1 MSYKR
6 ITGIIIMFFAIV
18 STSYSQAITV
28 SATLDSSIMKIGEQR
43 KIALEVKQPHSAVVY
58 FPTING
64 NDTLAQGIEILKITP
79 QDTLK
84 SNDGLTIKQEYFI
97 TSFDTGHYELPPF
110 VFKSKTQSY
119 STEQLYLDVITYD
132 EDLTNAQLTGMAE
145 NYDPPFNWVR
155 FLLYLSIVLGIIGLG
170 VLIYYIYKVVQEM
183 KNNQIEEEIIVDNRL
198 PHEIALEE
206 LEKIKS
212 DKLWQKGEVKVYY
225 TELADTLRDY
235 FTKRF
240 NIPAMEMT
248 SSEIIRALK
257 YEHDAVDAIERVRE
271 IFDISDMVK
280 FAKMEPS
287 QDDNEMS
294 IVNAFFIVNKT
305 KKEEVVLP
313 EEGQPEETSNTEIQK
328 QKQ

>member
-1 MSYKR
+1 MV
-6 ITGIIIMFFAIV
+6 T
-18 STSYSQAITV
+18 TSYSQAITV
-28 SATLDSSIMKIGEQR
+28 SAALDSSIMKIGEQR

-79 QDTLK
+79 PDTLK
-84 SNDGLTIKQEYFI
+84 SNNALTIKQEYFI
-97 TSFDTGHYELPPF
+97 TSFDTGRYVLPPF

-119 STEQLYLDVITYD
+119 TTEQLYLDVITYD

-155 FLLYLSIVLGIIGLG
+155 FLLYLSIVLGVIGLG
-170 VLIYYIYKVVQEM
+170 ALIYYIYKVVQEM
-183 KNNQIEEEIIVDNRL
+183 KNNQIEEEIVVDNRL

-225 TELADTLRDY
+225 TVLTDTLRDY
-235 FTKRF
+235 FTRRF

-248 SSEIIRALK
+248 SSEIIRSLK

-287 QDDNEMS
+287 QENNEIS

-305 KKEEVVLP
+305 KKEEVALP
-313 EEGQPEETSNTEIQK
+313 EVEQPEETGNTKIEK

>member
-1 MSYKR
+1 MV
-6 ITGIIIMFFAIV
+6 T
-18 STSYSQAITV
+18 TSYSQAITV
-28 SATLDSSIMKIGEQR
+28 SAALDSSIMKIGEQR
-43 KIALEVKQPHSAVVY
+43 KIALEVKQPNSAVVY

-79 QDTLK
+79 PDTLK
-84 SNDGLTIKQEYFI
+84 SNNGLTIKQEYFI
-97 TSFDTGHYELPPF
+97 TSFDTGRYVLPPF

-119 STEQLYLDVITYD
+119 TTEQLYLDVITYD

-145 NYDPPFNWVR
+145 NYNPPFNWVR
-155 FLLYLSIVLGIIGLG
+155 FLLYLSIVLGILGLG
-170 VLIYYIYKVVQEM
+170 ALIYYIYKVVQEM
-183 KNNQIEEEIIVDNRL
+183 KNNQIEEEIVVDNRL

-225 TELADTLRDY
+225 TVLTDTLRDY
-235 FTKRF
+235 FTRRF

-248 SSEIIRALK
+248 SSEIIRSLK

-287 QDDNEMS
+287 QEDNEIS

-305 KKEEVVLP
+305 KKEEVALP
-313 EEGQPEETSNTEIQK
+313 EVEQPEETGNTKIEK

>member
-1 MSYKR
+1 MV
-6 ITGIIIMFFAIV
+6 T
-18 STSYSQAITV
+18 TSYSQAITV
-28 SATLDSSIMKIGEQR
+28 SAALDSSIMKIGEQR

-79 QDTLK
+79 PDTLK
-84 SNDGLTIKQEYFI
+84 SNNALTIKQEYFI
-97 TSFDTGHYELPPF
+97 TSFDTGRYVLPPF

-119 STEQLYLDVITYD
+119 TTEQLFLDVITYD

-155 FLLYLSIVLGIIGLG
+155 FLLYLSIVLGILGLG
-170 VLIYYIYKVVQEM
+170 ALIYYIYKVVQEM
-183 KNNQIEEEIIVDNRL
+183 KNNQFEEEIVVDNRL

-225 TELADTLRDY
+225 TVLTDTLRDY
-235 FTKRF
+235 FTRRF

-248 SSEIIRALK
+248 SSEIIRSLK

-287 QDDNEMS
+287 QEDNEIS

-305 KKEEVVLP
+305 KKEEVALP
-313 EEGQPEETSNTEIQK
+313 EVEQPEETGNTKIEK

>member
-1 MSYKR
+1 MV
-6 ITGIIIMFFAIV
+6 T
-18 STSYSQAITV
+18 TSYSQAITV
-28 SATLDSSIMKIGEQR
+28 LAALDSSIMKIGEQR

-79 QDTLK
+79 PDTLK
-84 SNDGLTIKQEYFI
+84 SNNALTIKQEYFI
-97 TSFDTGHYELPPF
+97 TSFDTGRYVLPPF

-119 STEQLYLDVITYD
+119 TTEQLYLDVITYD
-132 EDLTNAQLTGMAE
+132 EDLTNAKLTGMAE

-155 FLLYLSIVLGIIGLG
+155 FLLYLSIVLGVIGLG
-170 VLIYYIYKVVQEM
+170 TLIYYIYKVVQEM
-183 KNNQIEEEIIVDNRL
+183 KNNQIEEEIVVDNRL

-225 TELADTLRDY
+225 TVLTDTLRDY
-235 FTKRF
+235 FTRRF

-248 SSEIIRALK
+248 SSEIIRSLK

-287 QDDNEMS
+287 QEDNEIS

-305 KKEEVVLP
+305 KKEEVALP
-313 EEGQPEETSNTEIQK
+313 EVEQPEETGNTKIEK

>member
-1 MSYKR
+1 MV
-6 ITGIIIMFFAIV
+6 T
-18 STSYSQAITV
+18 TSYSQAITV
-28 SATLDSSIMKIGEQR
+28 SAALDSSIMKIGEQR

-79 QDTLK
+79 PDTLK
-84 SNDGLTIKQEYFI
+84 SNNALTIKQEYFI
-97 TSFDTGHYELPPF
+97 TSFDTGRYVLPPF

-119 STEQLYLDVITYD
+119 TTEQLYLDVITYD

-155 FLLYLSIVLGIIGLG
+155 FLLYLSIVLGVIGLG
-170 VLIYYIYKVVQEM
+170 ALIYYIYKVVQEM
-183 KNNQIEEEIIVDNRL
+183 KNNQIEEEIVVDNRL
-198 PHEIALEE
+198 PHEIALED

-225 TELADTLRDY
+225 TVLTDTLRDY
-235 FTKRF
+235 FTRRF

-248 SSEIIRALK
+248 SSEIIRSLK

-287 QDDNEMS
+287 QEDNEIS

-305 KKEEVVLP
+305 KKEEVALP
-313 EEGQPEETSNTEIQK
+313 EVEQPEETGNTKIEK

>member
-1 MSYKR
+1 MV
-6 ITGIIIMFFAIV
+6 T
-18 STSYSQAITV
+18 TSYSQAITV
-28 SATLDSSIMKIGEQR
+28 SAALDSSIMKIGEQR

-79 QDTLK
+79 PDTLK
-84 SNDGLTIKQEYFI
+84 SNNGLTIKQEYFI
-97 TSFDTGHYELPPF
+97 TSFDTGRYELPPF

-119 STEQLYLDVITYD
+119 TTERLYLDVITYD

-155 FLLYLSIVLGIIGLG
+155 FWLYLSIVLGILGLG
-170 VLIYYIYKVVQEM
+170 ALIYYIYKVVQEM
-183 KNNQIEEEIIVDNRL
+183 KNNQIEEEIVVDNRL

-225 TELADTLRDY
+225 TVLTDTLRDY
-235 FTKRF
+235 FTRRF

-248 SSEIIRALK
+248 SSEIIRSLK

-287 QDDNEMS
+287 QEDNEIS

-305 KKEEVVLP
+305 KKEEVALP
-313 EEGQPEETSNTEIQK
+313 EVEQPEETGNTKIEK

>member
-6 ITGIIIMFFAIV
+6 ITGIIIMFFAMV
-18 STSYSQAITV
+18 TTSYSQAITV
-28 SATLDSSIMKIGEQR
+28 SAALDSSIMKIGEQR

-79 QDTLK
+79 PDTLK
-84 SNDGLTIKQEYFI
+84 SNNALTIKQEYFI
-97 TSFDTGHYELPPF
+97 TSFDTGRYVLPPF

-119 STEQLYLDVITYD
+119 TTEQLYLDVITYD

-155 FLLYLSIVLGIIGLG
+155 FLLYLSIVLGILGLG
-170 VLIYYIYKVVQEM
+170 ALIYYIYKVVQEM
-183 KNNQIEEEIIVDNRL
+183 KNNQIEEEIVVDNRL

-225 TELADTLRDY
+225 TVLTDTLRDY
-235 FTKRF
+235 FTRRF

-248 SSEIIRALK
+248 SSEIIRSLK

-287 QDDNEMS
+287 QEDNEIS

-305 KKEEVVLP
+305 KKEEVALP
-313 EEGQPEETSNTEIQK
+313 EVEQPEETGNTKIEK

>member
-1 MSYKR
+1 
-6 ITGIIIMFFAIV
+6 
-18 STSYSQAITV
+18 
-28 SATLDSSIMKIGEQR
+28 
-43 KIALEVKQPHSAVVY
+43 
-58 FPTING
+58 
-64 NDTLAQGIEILKITP
+64 
-79 QDTLK
+79 
-84 SNDGLTIKQEYFI
+84 
-97 TSFDTGHYELPPF
+97 
-110 VFKSKTQSY
+110 
-119 STEQLYLDVITYD
+119 
-132 EDLTNAQLTGMAE
+132 
-145 NYDPPFNWVR
+145 
-155 FLLYLSIVLGIIGLG
+155 
-170 VLIYYIYKVVQEM
+170 M

-225 TELADTLRDY
+225 TELTDTLRDY

>member
-1 MSYKR
+1 MV
-6 ITGIIIMFFAIV
+6 T
-18 STSYSQAITV
+18 TSYSQAITV
-28 SATLDSSIMKIGEQR
+28 SAALDSSIMKIGEQR
-43 KIALEVKQPHSAVVY
+43 KIALEVKQPNSAVVY

-79 QDTLK
+79 PDTLK
-84 SNDGLTIKQEYFI
+84 SNNGLTIKQEYFI
-97 TSFDTGHYELPPF
+97 TSFDTGRYVLPPF

-119 STEQLYLDVITYD
+119 TTEQLYLDVITYD

-155 FLLYLSIVLGIIGLG
+155 FLLYLSIGLGVIGLG
-170 VLIYYIYKVVQEM
+170 ALIYYIYKVVQEM
-183 KNNQIEEEIIVDNRL
+183 KNNQIEEEIVVDNRL

-225 TELADTLRDY
+225 TVLTDTLRDY
-235 FTKRF
+235 FTRRF

-248 SSEIIRALK
+248 SSEIIRSLK

-287 QDDNEMS
+287 QEDNEIS

-305 KKEEVVLP
+305 KKEEVALP
-313 EEGQPEETSNTEIQK
+313 EVEQPEETGNTKIEK

>member
-1 MSYKR
+1 MV
-6 ITGIIIMFFAIV
+6 T
-18 STSYSQAITV
+18 TSYSQAITV
-28 SATLDSSIMKIGEQR
+28 SAALDSSIMKIGEQR

-79 QDTLK
+79 PDTLK
-84 SNDGLTIKQEYFI
+84 SNNALTIKQEYFI
-97 TSFDTGHYELPPF
+97 TSFDTGRYVLPPF

-119 STEQLYLDVITYD
+119 TTEQLFLDVITYD

-155 FLLYLSIVLGIIGLG
+155 FLLYLSIVLGILGLG
-170 VLIYYIYKVVQEM
+170 ALIYYIYKVVQEM
-183 KNNQIEEEIIVDNRL
+183 KNNQIEEEIVVDNRL

-225 TELADTLRDY
+225 TVLTDTLRDY
-235 FTKRF
+235 FTRRF

-248 SSEIIRALK
+248 SSEIIRSLK

-287 QDDNEMS
+287 QEDNEIS

-305 KKEEVVLP
+305 KKEEVALP
-313 EEGQPEETSNTEIQK
+313 EVEQPEETGNTKIEK

>member
-1 MSYKR
+1 MV
-6 ITGIIIMFFAIV
+6 T
-18 STSYSQAITV
+18 TSYSQAITV
-28 SATLDSSIMKIGEQR
+28 LAALDSSIMKIGEQR

-79 QDTLK
+79 PDTLK
-84 SNDGLTIKQEYFI
+84 SNNALTIKQEYFI
-97 TSFDTGHYELPPF
+97 TSFDTGRYVLPPF

-119 STEQLYLDVITYD
+119 TTEQLYLDVITYD
-132 EDLTNAQLTGMAE
+132 EDLTNAKLTGMAE

-155 FLLYLSIVLGIIGLG
+155 FLLYLSIVLGILGLG
-170 VLIYYIYKVVQEM
+170 ALIYYIYKVVQEM
-183 KNNQIEEEIIVDNRL
+183 KNNQIEEEIVVDNRL

-225 TELADTLRDY
+225 TVLTDTLRDY
-235 FTKRF
+235 FTRRF

-248 SSEIIRALK
+248 SSEIIRSLK

-287 QDDNEMS
+287 QEDNEIS

-305 KKEEVVLP
+305 KKEEVALP
-313 EEGQPEETSNTEIQK
+313 EVEQPEETGNTKIEK

>member
-1 MSYKR
+1 MV
-6 ITGIIIMFFAIV
+6 T
-18 STSYSQAITV
+18 TSYSQAITV
-28 SATLDSSIMKIGEQR
+28 LAALDSSIMKIGEQR

-79 QDTLK
+79 PDTLK
-84 SNDGLTIKQEYFI
+84 SNNALTIKQEYFI
-97 TSFDTGHYELPPF
+97 TSFDTGRYVLPPF

-119 STEQLYLDVITYD
+119 TTEQLYLDVITYD
-132 EDLTNAQLTGMAE
+132 EDLTNAKLTGMAE

-155 FLLYLSIVLGIIGLG
+155 FLLYLSIVLGILGLG
-170 VLIYYIYKVVQEM
+170 ALIYYIYKVVQEM
-183 KNNQIEEEIIVDNRL
+183 KNNQIEEEIFVDNRL

-225 TELADTLRDY
+225 TVLTDTLRDY
-235 FTKRF
+235 FTRRF

-248 SSEIIRALK
+248 SSEIIRSLK

-287 QDDNEMS
+287 QEDNEIS

-305 KKEEVVLP
+305 KKEEVALP
-313 EEGQPEETSNTEIQK
+313 EVEQPEETGNTKIEKEK
-328 QKQ
+328 Q

>member
-1 MSYKR
+1 MV
-6 ITGIIIMFFAIV
+6 T
-18 STSYSQAITV
+18 TSYSQAIKV
-28 SATLDSSIMKIGEQR
+28 SAALDSSIMKIGEQR
-43 KIALEVKQPHSAVVY
+43 KIALEVKQPNSAVVY

-79 QDTLK
+79 PDTLK
-84 SNDGLTIKQEYFI
+84 SNNGLTIKQEYFI
-97 TSFDTGHYELPPF
+97 TSFDTGRYELPPF

-119 STEQLYLDVITYD
+119 TTEQLYLDVITYD

-155 FLLYLSIVLGIIGLG
+155 FLLYLSIVLGVIGLG
-170 VLIYYIYKVVQEM
+170 ALIYYIYKVVQEM
-183 KNNQIEEEIIVDNRL
+183 KNNQIEEEIVVDNRL

-225 TELADTLRDY
+225 TVLTDTLRDY
-235 FTKRF
+235 FTRRF

-248 SSEIIRALK
+248 SSEIIRSLK

-287 QDDNEMS
+287 QEDNEIS

-305 KKEEVVLP
+305 KKEEVALP
-313 EEGQPEETSNTEIQK
+313 EVEQPEETGNTKIEK

>member
-1 MSYKR
+1 MV
-6 ITGIIIMFFAIV
+6 T
-18 STSYSQAITV
+18 TSYSQAITV
-28 SATLDSSIMKIGEQR
+28 SAALDSSIMKIGEQR

-79 QDTLK
+79 PDTLK
-84 SNDGLTIKQEYFI
+84 SNNALTIKQEYFI
-97 TSFDTGHYELPPF
+97 TSFDTGRYVLPPF

-119 STEQLYLDVITYD
+119 TTEQLYLDVITYD

-155 FLLYLSIVLGIIGLG
+155 FLLYLSIVLGILGLG
-170 VLIYYIYKVVQEM
+170 ALIYYIYKVVQEM
-183 KNNQIEEEIIVDNRL
+183 KNNQIEEEIFVDNRL

-225 TELADTLRDY
+225 TVLTDTLRDY
-235 FTKRF
+235 FTRRF

-248 SSEIIRALK
+248 SSEIIRSLK

-280 FAKMEPS
+280 FAKMAPS
-287 QDDNEMS
+287 QEDTEIS
-294 IVNAFFIVNKT
+294 IANAFFIVNKT
-305 KKEEVVLP
+305 KKEEVALP
-313 EEGQPEETSNTEIQK
+313 EVEQPEETGNTKIEK

>member
-1 MSYKR
+1 MV
-6 ITGIIIMFFAIV
+6 T
-18 STSYSQAITV
+18 TSYSQAITV
-28 SATLDSSIMKIGEQR
+28 SAALDSSIMKIGEQR

-64 NDTLAQGIEILKITP
+64 NDTLAQEIEILKITP
-79 QDTLK
+79 PDTLK
-84 SNDGLTIKQEYFI
+84 SNNALTIKQEYFI
-97 TSFDTGHYELPPF
+97 TSFDTGRYVLPPF

-119 STEQLYLDVITYD
+119 TTEQLYLDVITYD

-155 FLLYLSIVLGIIGLG
+155 FLLYLSIVLGILGLG
-170 VLIYYIYKVVQEM
+170 ALIYYIYKVVQEM
-183 KNNQIEEEIIVDNRL
+183 KNNQIEEEIVVDNRL

-225 TELADTLRDY
+225 TVLTDTLRDY
-235 FTKRF
+235 FTRRF

-248 SSEIIRALK
+248 SSEIIRSLK

-287 QDDNEMS
+287 QEDNEIS

-305 KKEEVVLP
+305 KKEEVALP
-313 EEGQPEETSNTEIQK
+313 EVEQPEETGNTKIEK

>member
-1 MSYKR
+1 MV
-6 ITGIIIMFFAIV
+6 T
-18 STSYSQAITV
+18 TSYSQAITV
-28 SATLDSSIMKIGEQR
+28 SAALDSSIMKIGEQR

-79 QDTLK
+79 PDTLK
-84 SNDGLTIKQEYFI
+84 SNNALTIKQEYFI
-97 TSFDTGHYELPPF
+97 TSFDTGRYVLPPF

-119 STEQLYLDVITYD
+119 TTEQLYLDVITYD
-132 EDLTNAQLTGMAE
+132 EDLTNAQMTGMAE
-145 NYDPPFNWVR
+145 NYDPPFNWGR
-155 FLLYLSIVLGIIGLG
+155 FLLYLSIVLGILGLG
-170 VLIYYIYKVVQEM
+170 ALIYYIYKVVQEM
-183 KNNQIEEEIIVDNRL
+183 KNNQIEEEIFVDNRL

-225 TELADTLRDY
+225 TVLTDTLRDY
-235 FTKRF
+235 FTRRF

-248 SSEIIRALK
+248 SSEIIRSLK

-287 QDDNEMS
+287 QEDNEIS

-305 KKEEVVLP
+305 KKEEVALP
-313 EEGQPEETSNTEIQK
+313 EVEQPEETGNTKIEK

>member
-1 MSYKR
+1 MV
-6 ITGIIIMFFAIV
+6 T
-18 STSYSQAITV
+18 TSYSQAITV
-28 SATLDSSIMKIGEQR
+28 SAALDSSMMKIGEQR

-79 QDTLK
+79 PDTLK
-84 SNDGLTIKQEYFI
+84 SNNALTIKQEYFI
-97 TSFDTGHYELPPF
+97 TSFDTGRYVLPPF

-119 STEQLYLDVITYD
+119 TTEQLFLDVITYD

-155 FLLYLSIVLGIIGLG
+155 FLLYLSIVLGILGLG
-170 VLIYYIYKVVQEM
+170 ALIYYIYKVVQEM
-183 KNNQIEEEIIVDNRL
+183 KNNQIEEEIVVDNRL

-225 TELADTLRDY
+225 TVLTDTLRDY
-235 FTKRF
+235 FTRRF

-248 SSEIIRALK
+248 SSEIIRSLK

-287 QDDNEMS
+287 QEDNEIS

-305 KKEEVVLP
+305 KKEEVALP
-313 EEGQPEETSNTEIQK
+313 EVEQPEETGNTKIEK

>member
-1 MSYKR
+1 MV
-6 ITGIIIMFFAIV
+6 T
-18 STSYSQAITV
+18 TSYSQAITV
-28 SATLDSSIMKIGEQR
+28 SAALDSSIMKIGVQR

-79 QDTLK
+79 PDTLK
-84 SNDGLTIKQEYFI
+84 SNNGLTIKQEYFI
-97 TSFDTGHYELPPF
+97 TSFDTGRYELPPF

-119 STEQLYLDVITYD
+119 TTEQLYLDVITYD

-155 FLLYLSIVLGIIGLG
+155 FLLYLSIVLGVIGLG
-170 VLIYYIYKVVQEM
+170 ALIYYIYKVVQEM
-183 KNNQIEEEIIVDNRL
+183 KNNQIEEEIVVDNRL
-198 PHEIALEE
+198 PHEIALDE

-225 TELADTLRDY
+225 TVLTDTLRDY
-235 FTKRF
+235 FTRRF

-248 SSEIIRALK
+248 SSEIIRSLK

-287 QDDNEMS
+287 QEDNEIS

-305 KKEEVVLP
+305 KKEEVALP
-313 EEGQPEETSNTEIQK
+313 EVEQPEETGNTKIEK

>member
-1 MSYKR
+1 MV
-6 ITGIIIMFFAIV
+6 T
-18 STSYSQAITV
+18 TSYSQAITV
-28 SATLDSSIMKIGEQR
+28 SAALDSSIMKIGEQR

-79 QDTLK
+79 PDTLK
-84 SNDGLTIKQEYFI
+84 SNNALTIKQEYFI
-97 TSFDTGHYELPPF
+97 TSFDTGRYVLPPF

-119 STEQLYLDVITYD
+119 TTEQLYLDVITYD

-155 FLLYLSIVLGIIGLG
+155 FLLYLSIVLGVIGLG
-170 VLIYYIYKVVQEM
+170 ALIYYIYNVVQEM
-183 KNNQIEEEIIVDNRL
+183 KNNQIEEEIVVDNRL

-225 TELADTLRDY
+225 TVLTDTLRDY
-235 FTKRF
+235 FTRRF

-248 SSEIIRALK
+248 SSEIIRSLK

-287 QDDNEMS
+287 QEDNEIS

-305 KKEEVVLP
+305 KKEEVALP
-313 EEGQPEETSNTEIQK
+313 EVEQPEETGNTKIEK

>member
-1 MSYKR
+1 MV
-6 ITGIIIMFFAIV
+6 T
-18 STSYSQAITV
+18 TSYSQAITV
-28 SATLDSSIMKIGEQR
+28 SAALDSSIMKIGEQR

-79 QDTLK
+79 PDTLK
-84 SNDGLTIKQEYFI
+84 SNNALTIKQEYFI
-97 TSFDTGHYELPPF
+97 TSFDTGRYVLPPF

-119 STEQLYLDVITYD
+119 TTEQLYLDVITYD
-132 EDLTNAQLTGMAE
+132 EDLTNAKLTGMAE

-155 FLLYLSIVLGIIGLG
+155 FLLYLSIVLGILGLG
-170 VLIYYIYKVVQEM
+170 ALIYYIYKVVQEM
-183 KNNQIEEEIIVDNRL
+183 KNNQIEEEIFVDNRL

-225 TELADTLRDY
+225 TVLTDTLRDY
-235 FTKRF
+235 FTRRF

-248 SSEIIRALK
+248 SSEIIRSLK

-287 QDDNEMS
+287 QEDNEIS

-305 KKEEVVLP
+305 KKEEVALP
-313 EEGQPEETSNTEIQK
+313 EVEQPEETGNTKIEK

>member
-1 MSYKR
+1 MV
-6 ITGIIIMFFAIV
+6 T
-18 STSYSQAITV
+18 TSYSQAITV
-28 SATLDSSIMKIGEQR
+28 SAALDSSIMKIGEQR

-79 QDTLK
+79 PDTLK
-84 SNDGLTIKQEYFI
+84 SNNALTIKQEYFI
-97 TSFDTGHYELPPF
+97 TSFDTGRYVLPPF

-119 STEQLYLDVITYD
+119 TTEQLYLDVITYD
-132 EDLTNAQLTGMAE
+132 EDLTNAKLTGMAE

-155 FLLYLSIVLGIIGLG
+155 FLLYLSIVLGVIGLG
-170 VLIYYIYKVVQEM
+170 TLIYYIYKVVQEM
-183 KNNQIEEEIIVDNRL
+183 KNNQIEEEIFVDNRL

-225 TELADTLRDY
+225 TVLTDTLRDY
-235 FTKRF
+235 FTRRF

-248 SSEIIRALK
+248 SSEIIRSLK

-287 QDDNEMS
+287 QEDNEIS

-305 KKEEVVLP
+305 KKEEVALP
-313 EEGQPEETSNTEIQK
+313 EVEQPEETGNTKIEK

>member
-1 MSYKR
+1 MV
-6 ITGIIIMFFAIV
+6 T
-18 STSYSQAITV
+18 TSYSQAITV
-28 SATLDSSIMKIGEQR
+28 SAALDSSIMKIGEQR
-43 KIALEVKQPHSAVVY
+43 KITLEVKQPHSAVVY

-79 QDTLK
+79 PDTLK
-84 SNDGLTIKQEYFI
+84 SNNALTIKQEYFI
-97 TSFDTGHYELPPF
+97 TSFDTGRYELPPF

-119 STEQLYLDVITYD
+119 TTEQLYLDVITYD

-155 FLLYLSIVLGIIGLG
+155 FLLYLSIVLGILGLG
-170 VLIYYIYKVVQEM
+170 ALIYYIYKVVQEM
-183 KNNQIEEEIIVDNRL
+183 KNNQIEEEIVVDNRL

-225 TELADTLRDY
+225 TVLTDTLRDY
-235 FTKRF
+235 FTRRF

-248 SSEIIRALK
+248 SSEIIRSLK

-287 QDDNEMS
+287 QEDNEIS

-305 KKEEVVLP
+305 KKEEVALP
-313 EEGQPEETSNTEIQK
+313 EVEQPEETGNTKIEK

>member
-6 ITGIIIMFFAIV
+6 IIGIIIMFFAMV
-18 STSYSQAITV
+18 TASYSQAITV

-43 KIALEVKQPHSAVVY
+43 IIALEVQQPHSAVVY
-58 FPTING
+58 FPSISG
-64 NDTLAQGIEILKITP
+64 NDTLAQGIEILKRTP
-79 QDTLK
+79 QDTIK
-84 SNDGLTIKQEYFI
+84 SNNGLTIKQEYFI
-97 TSFDTGHYELPPF
+97 TSFDTGRYVLPPF

-119 STEQLYLDVITYD
+119 TTEQLYLDVITYD

-155 FLLYLSIVLGIIGLG
+155 FLLYLSIVLGVIGLG
-170 VLIYYIYKVVQEM
+170 ALIYYIYKVVQDM
-183 KNNQIEEEIIVDNRL
+183 KNNQVEEEEIVDNRL

-206 LEKIKS
+206 LGKIKS
-212 DKLWQKGEVKVYY
+212 DKLWQTGEVKVYY
-225 TELADTLRDY
+225 TVLTDTLRNY
-235 FTKRF
+235 FTRRF

-248 SSEIIRALK
+248 SSEIIRSLK
-257 YEHDAVDAIERVRE
+257 YEQDAIDVIERVRE

-287 QDDNEMS
+287 QEDNEMS

-305 KKEEVVLP
+305 KKEEIVVP
-313 EEGQPEETSNTEIQK
+313 EEVQSEETINTETQK
-328 QKQ
+328 Q